1 MIYDLDKLDN
11 KDVIKNLFD
20 VCVIGAGAAGIT
32 IANSLSDFGFKIAL
46 CEAGSD
52 EYTERSQNNYKG
64 KVVGDNYFDLDI
76 ARLRFLGGSTNH
88 WNGMCRPFS
97 EIDFDRGYLG
107 DKYIWPITFDE
118 ISKYQEQACK
128 ILEIKN
134 NFEFK
139 NQKTKKIKKIKFQFS
154 PPVRFKDKYLKKIS
168 DSKNISLFINTNL
181 KDIDGDNL
189 LIKTASFENYNKKE
203 ISIKAKKFIF
213 AMGGIENSR
222 YLLWFSKK
230 YKSKFFNSNTP
241 IGKYWMEHPHFTLGS
256 AIVEKKIL
264 KSNYYS
270 LSNFQQKDLGILNC
284 GFRVNEVSDQAS
296 QSMIKEILCIAPKLG
311 SKIASM
317 ANKGLVCGARLFAA
331 WEQEPRFSNSIS
343 LSNKFNDFEI
353 PRINLNWKKSE
364 FDKFTIKE
372 SVKLFNNWL
381 LEKDL
386 GRLHLLSWLLKD
398 GKYPENDELAGY
410 HHMGGTRI
418 PLKN

>member
-139 NQKTKKIKKIKFQFS
+139 NQETEKIKKIKFQFS

-213 AMGGIENSR
+213 AMGG
-222 YLLWFSKK
+222 LK
-230 YKSKFFNSNTP
+230 
-241 IGKYWMEHPHFTLGS
+241 TLDIYYGFQ
-256 AIVEKKIL
+256 KI
-264 KSNYYS
+264 
-270 LSNFQQKDLGILNC
+270 
-284 GFRVNEVSDQAS
+284 
-296 QSMIKEILCIAPKLG
+296 
-311 SKIASM
+311 
-317 ANKGLVCGARLFAA
+317 
-331 WEQEPRFSNSIS
+331 
-343 LSNKFNDFEI
+343 
-353 PRINLNWKKSE
+353 
-364 FDKFTIKE
+364 
-372 SVKLFNNWL
+372 
-381 LEKDL
+381 
-386 GRLHLLSWLLKD
+386 
-398 GKYPENDELAGY
+398 
-410 HHMGGTRI
+410 
-418 PLKN
+418 